1 MKNAPALLTHF
12 AVCQKLHLALVLN
25 FHEESAQIVRVL
37 WLFASHLCNGPYSA
51 FSLMKDLSQHA
62 VNGAPEHIHQLLNSL
77 NPHIDSSRQRMLP
90 GSAAGLRIDF
100 NWLRENISA
109 LRDQLALPTMPTH
122 TVATSGAYSDFILG
136 HHLNDEERILLLLA
150 MAQYLDP
157 SLTQFLVS
165 ENNTFRLTQCS
176 KTGVLLATGE
186 TFLKILAGFD
196 TDHRIK
202 AHRYFSTD
210 HVFYRKSVIDF
221 GEVNEGLPTWFGT
234 LKITPSFREL
244 FLYDRHS
251 KPRFSSEFPAHLL
264 ETHLNWEDLVINPST
279 EDRLSEIRNY
289 LDHNETLRTE
299 WGLQKHMKDGYRCM
313 FYGPSGTG
321 KTLAATLLGK
331 HVGREVY
338 RVDISSVISKYIG
351 ETSKNLNSLFAT
363 AEDKGW
369 ILFFDEGDALF
380 GKRVDTA
387 EADDKNVHFAN
398 QDIAY
403 LLQRIETY
411 NGLVIVASNFRK
423 NMDAAF
429 SRRFQSI
436 VLFDTLNYDLSKK
449 YWESNLPEQVKL
461 SSAVDLDVIVRRHT
475 ISPAA
480 IMNVINR
487 VCLRAISTNQLE
499 ISMAELEL
507 CIKDEMY
514 K

>member
-1 MKNAPALLTHF
+1 
-12 AVCQKLHLALVLN
+12 
-25 FHEESAQIVRVL
+25 
-37 WLFASHLCNGPYSA
+37 
-51 FSLMKDLSQHA
+51 MKDFSQHA
-62 VNGAPEHIHQLLNSL
+62 VNGSAENIDHLLNSL
-77 NPHIDSSRQRMLP
+77 HPVTQ
-90 GSAAGLRIDF
+90 SAGEPLLNASGLGLRIDF
-100 NWLRENISA
+100 RWLRDNISA
-109 LRDQLALPTMPTH
+109 LRDQLELTPLPVH
-122 TVATSGAYSDFILG
+122 AIAESGAYSDFIIQ
-136 HHLNDEERILLLLA
+136 HSLNDEERILLLLSI
-150 MAQYLDP
+150 AQYLDP
-157 SLTQFLVS
+157 SVTQQLVS
-165 ENNTFRLTQCS
+165 ENNSFRLTQCN
-176 KTGVLLATGE
+176 KTGVVLATGE
-186 TFLKILAGFD
+186 TFLKLIAGIN
-196 TDHRIK
+196 TEARIK

-210 HVFYRKSVIDF
+210 HLFYRKSILDF
-221 GEVNEGLPTWFGT
+221 GEVNEAVPSYYGV

-251 KPRFSSEFPAHLL
+251 KPRFGSEFPAHLL
-264 ETHLNWEDLVINPST
+264 KTHLNWEDLVINPNT

-289 LDHNETLRTE
+289 LDHNQTLRNE

-331 HVGREVY
+331 HIGREVY

-387 EADDKNVHFAN
+387 TADDKNVHFAN

-403 LLQRIETY
+403 LLQRIENY

-423 NMDAAF
+423 NMDDAF
-429 SRRFQSI
+429 SRRFQSV
-436 VLFDTLNYDLSKK
+436 VLFDVLNYELSKK
-449 YWESNLPEQVKL
+449 YWMNNLPAQVKL
-461 SSAVDLDVIVRRHT
+461 SSAIDLDVIVKRHALP
-475 ISPAA
+475 PAS

-487 VCLRAISTNQLE
+487 VCLRAISKQQLE
-499 ISMAELEL
+499 ISLAELEV